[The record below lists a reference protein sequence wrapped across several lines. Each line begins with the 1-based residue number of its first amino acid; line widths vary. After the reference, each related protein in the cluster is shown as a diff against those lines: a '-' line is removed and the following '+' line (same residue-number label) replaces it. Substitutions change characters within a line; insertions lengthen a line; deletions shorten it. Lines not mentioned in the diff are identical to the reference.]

1 MKKAAA
7 LLVAMILCM
16 TFLFSAFA
24 SAESDVEKAIAEAAS
39 MSWDDLLAKAKEEIG
54 DNQLVIW
61 SNTSRV
67 KEDSFTAKTGI
78 NILTD
83 NPDDSK
89 IYERLEQ
96 EVGNNVYGAD
106 LYLLQDCFMLTNF
119 AIASGWLL
127 NYVPEEYKPV
137 ILESDQDLE
146 PKAAYLCYEDRWL
159 LELVFNRYK
168 SDECLDHT
176 DVQGD
181 FSVIGGEFINF
192 ISTVATCRIIR
203 KAQDAGL
210 LEKMSFGE
218 LMDDLSS
225 AWRKTDAPAEPAT
238 DDDGWVHTLQIVFD
252 ELEALGLSK
261 PVPKPEP
268 KKRGRKPKP
277 KDQTEQ
283 KPKRKRGRPRK
294 DETLSA
300 GTL

>member
-1 MKKAAA
+1 MLSFEGVLTGIEGHIVYKKKQIKGGRYLYAFKDAKKAAA
-7 LLVAMILCM
+7 EETSYLANAEKKG
-16 TFLFSAFA
+16 TFSQ
-24 SAESDVEKAIAEAAS
+24 ESY
-39 MSWDDLLAKAKEEIG
+39 AKKKEVFG
-54 DNQLVIW
+54 VI
-61 SNTSRV
+61 V
-67 KEDSFTAKTGI
+67 
-78 NILTD
+78 
-83 NPDDSK
+83 
-89 IYERLEQ
+89 
-96 EVGNNVYGAD
+96 
-106 LYLLQDCFMLTNF
+106 
-119 AIASGWLL
+119 
-127 NYVPEEYKPV
+127 
-137 ILESDQDLE
+137 LESDQDLE